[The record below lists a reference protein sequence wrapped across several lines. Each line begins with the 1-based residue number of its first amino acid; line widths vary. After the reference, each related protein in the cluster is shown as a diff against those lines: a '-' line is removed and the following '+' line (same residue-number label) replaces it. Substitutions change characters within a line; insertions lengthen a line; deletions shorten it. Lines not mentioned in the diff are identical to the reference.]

1 MPRKGVIMNTKSL
14 VHGAIFIAL
23 GFIFHYIIPGF
34 FFGMKPDFMLFFMVT
49 YIIIYPNVKN
59 ALAIGVAMGIMSAIS
74 TSFPGGQVANMIDKP
89 IAALFTLYAY
99 RYHLN
104 SGAIKKA
111 ILYFL
116 ATVVSG
122 SAFLGVAMMIAGLPD
137 GAPFSAMFVTIVLPT
152 AAMSGALGLVF
163 DKLVGKQLARTL
175 TR

>member
-1 MPRKGVIMNTKSL
+1 MNTKSL

-89 IAALFTLYAY
+89 ITALFTLYAY
-99 RYHLN
+99 RYLLN

-152 AAMSGALGLVF
+152 AAMSGALGLIF

>member
-1 MPRKGVIMNTKSL
+1 MNTKSL

-99 RYHLN
+99 RYLLN

>member
-1 MPRKGVIMNTKSL
+1 MNTKSL

-34 FFGMKPDFMLFFMVT
+34 FLGMKPDFLFFFMVT
-49 YIIIYPNVKN
+49 YILIYPNIKN

-89 IAALFTLYAY
+89 ITALFTLYAY
-99 RYHLN
+99 RYLLN
-104 SGAIKKA
+104 GGAVKKA
-111 ILYFL
+111 VLYFL

-122 SAFLGVAMMIAGLPD
+122 SLFLGVAMLLVGLPG
-137 GAPFSAMFVTIVLPT
+137 GAPFSAMFLTIVLPT
-152 AAMSGALGLVF
+152 AALSGVLGLAF
-163 DKLVGKQLARTL
+163 DKLLGKHLSRAL

>member
-1 MPRKGVIMNTKSL
+1 MNTKSL

-34 FFGMKPDFMLFFMVT
+34 FFGMKPDFLLFFMVT
-49 YIIIYPNVKN
+49 YILIYPNIKN

-89 IAALFTLYAY
+89 ITALFTLYVY
-99 RYHLN
+99 RYLLN
-104 SGAIKKA
+104 GGAVKKA
-111 ILYFL
+111 VLYFL

-122 SAFLGVAMMIAGLPD
+122 SLFLGVAMLLVGLPG
-137 GAPFSAMFVTIVLPT
+137 GAPFSAMFLTIVLPT
-152 AAMSGALGLVF
+152 AALSGVLGLAF
-163 DKLVGKQLARTL
+163 DKLLGKHLSRAL

>member
-1 MPRKGVIMNTKSL
+1 MNTKSL

-34 FFGMKPDFMLFFMVT
+34 FFGMKPDFLLFFMVT
-49 YIIIYPNVKN
+49 YILIYPNIKN

-89 IAALFTLYAY
+89 ITALFTLCAY
-99 RYHLN
+99 RYLLN
-104 SGAIKKA
+104 GGAVKKA
-111 ILYFL
+111 VLYFL

-122 SAFLGVAMMIAGLPD
+122 SLFLGVAMLLVGLPG
-137 GAPFSAMFVTIVLPT
+137 GAPFSAMFLTIVLPT
-152 AAMSGALGLVF
+152 AALSGVLGLAF
-163 DKLVGKQLARTL
+163 DKLLGKHLSRAL

>member
-1 MPRKGVIMNTKSL
+1 MNTKSL

-99 RYHLN
+99 RYLLN
-104 SGAIKKA
+104 SGVIKKA

>member
-1 MPRKGVIMNTKSL
+1 MNTKSL

-99 RYHLN
+99 RYLLN

-122 SAFLGVAMMIAGLPD
+122 SAFLAVAMMIAGLPD

>member
-1 MPRKGVIMNTKSL
+1 M
-14 VHGAIFIAL
+14 
-23 GFIFHYIIPGF
+23 
-34 FFGMKPDFMLFFMVT
+34 
-49 YIIIYPNVKN
+49 
-59 ALAIGVAMGIMSAIS
+59 
-74 TSFPGGQVANMIDKP
+74 
-89 IAALFTLYAY
+89 TLYAY
-99 RYHLN
+99 RYLLN
-104 SGAIKKA
+104 SGVIKKA